1 MSITKPTLGERRL
14 NENRKTITLWKTPE
28 IHPLWK
34 TPKLLPGRDQWF
46 WSRPGWRR
54 APKSHNGAIAERKR

>member
-34 TPKLLPGRDQWF
+34 TPKLYRVATSGFGHDPDG
-46 WSRPGWRR
+46 GAR
-54 APKSHNGAIAERKR
+54 AEVT